1 MTHKSLESG
10 SQSRRVLR
18 GEIVTLGDELNR
30 GEIIDSNAAWIGEQ
44 LTQLGIHVRFRQGAN
59 DHHGEILGALR
70 LAASRSD
77 VVIVSGGL
85 GPTTDDLTVDV

>member
-1 MTHKSLESG
+1 MTHKPLESG

-30 GEIIDSNAAWIGEQ
+30 GEIIDSNAASMADK

-59 DHHGEILGALR
+59 DHITAEIWARSGLR
-70 LAASRSD
+70 PVARMS
-77 VVIVSGGL
+77 
-85 GPTTDDLTVDV
+85 